1 MIQIYKYIYS
11 FQIKDDF
18 RFMRPMLEHRRP
30 WSHTFQQFLQDY
42 THSYGH
48 THFKNVMTYRFT
60 FLH

>member
-30 WSHTFQQFLQDY
+30 WSHTFQQFLKIYQNVYKKYYDLQI
-42 THSYGH
+42 
-48 THFKNVMTYRFT
+48 HFLT
-60 FLH
+60 